1 VSQEQKMKKMITDE
15 FVLLFESALVRM
27 SSEGEKSLDSAGLA
41 QSNASDV
48 QVTQE

>member
-1 VSQEQKMKKMITDE
+1 MKKMITDE

-27 SSEGEKSLDSAGLA
+27 SSEGEKSLDSVGLA